1 MLILKS
7 FVLAFSALFPV
18 INPLGSALLFL
29 GVLGDAPRDEFH
41 QLVRRLA
48 ASTILFLLIIELAGG
63 TILAFFGISLPVVQ
77 LAGGLVLATMG

>member
-1 MLILKS
+1 
-7 FVLAFSALFPV
+7 
-18 INPLGSALLFL
+18 LLFL
-29 GVLGDAPRDEFH
+29 GVVGDAPRDEFH